1 MEFARRAFSYY
12 EMDMKLKN
20 ALVSYALGT
29 RDDME
34 GYWDNER
41 GHQGLDWRKENGKW
55 IVDKCRDK
63 YTRFYEG
70 FECNEDTDYETEY
83 ETDED

>member
-12 EMDMKLKN
+12 EMDRKVKN
-20 ALVSYALGT
+20 ALVFYSLGM

-41 GHQGLDWRKENGKW
+41 GHGSLDWKKENGRW
-55 IVDKCRDK
+55 IVAECKVD
-63 YTRFYEG
+63 YEEFY
-70 FECNEDTDYETEY
+70 FNEDTDYETEY